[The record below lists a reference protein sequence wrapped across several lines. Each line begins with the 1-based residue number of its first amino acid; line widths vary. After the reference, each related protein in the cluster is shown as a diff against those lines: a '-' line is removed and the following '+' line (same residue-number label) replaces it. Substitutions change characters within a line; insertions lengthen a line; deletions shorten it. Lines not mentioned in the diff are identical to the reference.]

1 MVVGIDAYRD
11 ECGAAAEMTWHSWRE
26 REREERAARVHIL
39 LCHSRLMM
47 RLTAPEERSRL
58 HFALLLKGHLIREMR
73 GCIY

>member
-26 REREERAARVHIL
+26 REERGVHIL